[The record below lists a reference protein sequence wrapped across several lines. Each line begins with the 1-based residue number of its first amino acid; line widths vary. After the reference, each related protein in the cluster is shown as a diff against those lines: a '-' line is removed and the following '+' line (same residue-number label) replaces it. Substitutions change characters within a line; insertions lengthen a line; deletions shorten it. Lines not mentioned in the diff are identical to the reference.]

1 MKASAVQ
8 IPIRCFVT
16 MSLGVFSWPM
26 AQALIDILNGKSLVK
41 ATGVFI
47 KTLPATLKKLPELMK
62 SL

>member
-1 MKASAVQ
+1 
-8 IPIRCFVT
+8 

-47 KTLPATLKKLPELMK
+47 KNLPATLKKLPELMK